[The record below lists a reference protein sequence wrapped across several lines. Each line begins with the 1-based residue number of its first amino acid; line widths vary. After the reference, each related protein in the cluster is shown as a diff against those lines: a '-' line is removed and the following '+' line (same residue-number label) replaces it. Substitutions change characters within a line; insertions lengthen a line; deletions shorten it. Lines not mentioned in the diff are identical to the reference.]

1 MATVLFGAFHNAGQ
15 ICMSTE
21 RILVPSDLADEFIA
35 TIQSE
40 WAAAKRKSRPRV
52 FSSAAAERIAELV
65 EDAQARGARN
75 VIAANH
81 LSPPNGLS
89 QHADAIGRIDQSPSS
104 SYETSHA
111 VLHPVT
117 PEMRLYREESFGPTA
132 AIIVVPSW
140 GDRSHGSQAEREAK
154 MIDEM
159 VDIANDSKYGLSAAV
174 WGRNTERALAVA
186 RRLHSGAVHI
196 NKPVSMDRSKSDP
209 AADTYKTPA
218 DDPRVPHGG
227 WKSSGWGRFNGVEGI
242 RSFTQVG
249 LDQCSDRCSHSQ
261 TDQVD

>member
-1 MATVLFGAFHNAGQ
+1 
-15 ICMSTE
+15 MSTE

-40 WAAAKRKSRPRV
+40 WVAAERKSRPRV
-52 FSSAAAERIAELV
+52 FSSAAAERIAQLV

-75 VIAANH
+75 VIAANDP
-81 LSPPNGLS
+81 SPPNGLS
-89 QHADAIGRIDQSPSS
+89 QHEDAIGHAQSPSS
-104 SYETSHA
+104 SFETSHA

-117 PEMRLYREESFGPTA
+117 PGMRLYREESFGPTA

-140 GDRSHGSQAEREAK
+140 CDRPHGSQAEREAK

-159 VDIANDSKYGLSAAV
+159 VEIANDSEYGLSAAV

-196 NKPVSMDRSKSDP
+196 NKPVSMDRSNWGP
-209 AADTYKTPA
+209 AVNYQTPA

-249 LDQCSDRCSHSQ
+249 LDQCLDRCSRSQ